1 MKKIRTLIVD
11 DEPLAREGLAVL
23 LAADSSIEVV
33 GSFADGHSAVAAI
46 RAQSPDLVFLDVQMP
61 KLDGFQVL
69 AELKPKER
77 PLVIFVTAYDEYAVR
92 AFEFSAVD
100 YLLKP
105 FRDAR
110 FAAALVRAKHE
121 IRQARTNDLDQR
133 VEQLL
138 GYVRDLTRDH
148 PAPPAAPAAA
158 PAPEYAD
165 RIVLK
170 TGSDL
175 HFIKTQDV
183 IWIEAQGDFV
193 KVQTTGQ
200 AQLVR
205 ETLQSMTDKLDAAK
219 FFRIHRSFLVNLEH
233 VRKVTPALY
242 GDYTVLMSDGSKLR
256 LSRNYRGKLKALI
269 AQLPAA

>member
-23 LAADSSIEVV
+23 LAADPTVEVV
-33 GSFADGHSAVAAI
+33 GTCADGLSAVAAI
-46 RAQSPDLVFLDVQMP
+46 RAQAPDLVFLDVQMP

-77 PLVIFVTAYDEYAVR
+77 PVVIFVTAYDEYAVR
-92 AFEFSAVD
+92 AFECSAVD

-105 FRDAR
+105 FRDSR
-110 FAAALVRAKHE
+110 FAAAMLRARHE
-121 IRQARTNDLDQR
+121 IRQARTADLDQR

-138 GYVRDLTRDH
+138 GYVRDLTRDGQ
-148 PAPPAAPAAA
+148 PEAAAP

>member
-1 MKKIRTLIVD
+1 MTNRSPAKAWRFSW
-11 DEPLAREGLAVL
+11 P
-23 LAADSSIEVV
+23 ADSSVEVV
-33 GSFADGHSAVAAI
+33 GSCADGHSAVAMI

-77 PLVIFVTAYDEYAVR
+77 PMVIFVTAYDEYAVR

-110 FAAALVRAKHE
+110 FAAALVRAKQE
-121 IRQARTNDLDQR
+121 IRHARTSDLDQR

-138 GYVRDLTRDH
+138 GYVRDLTRDNPSA
-148 PAPPAAPAAA
+148 PATAAA
-158 PAPEYAD
+158 PTPASAPEYAD

-205 ETLQSMTDKLDAAK
+205 ETFAEHERTSWTWRNFPDSPLISPSTSS
-219 FFRIHRSFLVNLEH
+219 ISGRSRQRCTH
-233 VRKVTPALY
+233 
-242 GDYTVLMSDGSKLR
+242 
-256 LSRNYRGKLKALI
+256 
-269 AQLPAA
+269 